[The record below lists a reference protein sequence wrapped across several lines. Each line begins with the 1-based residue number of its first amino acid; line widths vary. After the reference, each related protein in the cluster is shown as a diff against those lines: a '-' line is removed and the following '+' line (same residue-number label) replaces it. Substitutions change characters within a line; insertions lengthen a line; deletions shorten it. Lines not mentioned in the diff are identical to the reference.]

1 MEKKNTILLT
11 VIAVATLLVAVV
23 GATFA
28 YFTASTST
36 GDGRGDVTTGTAT
49 SIGSVAMNLQT
60 IANSNNMSY
69 PGGMLLNGASV
80 TATVTGAGTF
90 DASYTI
96 NANVDAN
103 ALTSKNTTLN
113 VTLYK
118 TTSQISDAA
127 VSGCALQNGTAGED
141 VTYYYTGCAVPTGI
155 TTGQKVDSKTIT
167 ITADGP
173 KTATLTFDDS
183 TTFSG
188 ITSASP
194 TTAYYY
200 LVVEYVNNDAAD
212 QNADMGKTVTATISN
227 ITNAASTARQA

>member
-28 YFTASTST
+28 YFTASTSGT
-36 GDGRGDVTTGTAT
+36 GTGDVTTGTAT
-49 SIGSVAMNLQT
+49 SIGSVAMDLQT
-60 IANSNNMSY
+60 IADSNNMSY

-96 NANVDAN
+96 NANVDAS
-103 ALTSKNTTLN
+103 ALTSENTTLN
-113 VTLYK
+113 VKLYK
-118 TTSQISDAA
+118 TTSQIDSAA
-127 VSGCALQNGTAGED
+127 VSGCTLQNGTAEDD
-141 VTYYYTGCAVPTGI
+141 VTYYYTGCTVPSGI
-155 TTGQKVDSKTIT
+155 TTGQEVDSETIT
-167 ITADGP
+167 ITAEGP
-173 KTATLTFDDS
+173 KTATLSFDDS
-183 TTFSG
+183 TTFNG
-188 ITSASP
+188 ITSARA

-200 LVVEYVNNDAAD
+200 LVVEYVNNAAAD